1 MKPLRRHQLVWLDE
15 YAWFRVLA
23 SASSSHDPAQALA
36 AEAMDCLAHW
46 AQQRWP
52 LVVTRQACEVVAG
65 PPDAVLGLG
74 LAAPAQWGRQS
85 IRVSA
90 SLFGVARQGDF
101 PLADTIVPALPAAAQ
116 AGWAALCDGLA
127 SLGVVA
133 RVYGSYGWQQLTGMA
148 YVHAGSDIDL
158 LIDLKAAAQAA
169 QADQVAALLQAAQS
183 LPLRIDG
190 ELAFANGAA
199 VAWREWLR
207 FRSGQVGQILVKRL
221 ALARLEDA
229 ATWVTTA

>member
-23 SASSSHDPAQALA
+23 GASSSHDPAQALA

-65 PPDAVLGLG
+65 PPDAVLALG

-90 SLFGVARQGDF
+90 SLRGVARQGDF
-101 PLADTIVPALPAAAQ
+101 PLADAVVPALPAAAQ
-116 AGWAALCDGLA
+116 AGWAALCKGLA
-127 SLGVVA
+127 RLGVVA

-148 YVHAGSDIDL
+148 YVHPGSDIDL
-158 LIDLKAAAQAA
+158 LIDVGTAG

-183 LPLRIDG
+183 GPLPIDG
-190 ELAFANGAA
+190 ELAFADGAA

-207 FRSGQVGQILVKRL
+207 FRSGQTGQILVKRL
-221 ALARLEDA
+221 ALAALEDGA
-229 ATWVTTA
+229 NWAVTA

>member
-23 SASSSHDPAQALA
+23 GASSSQDPAQAVA

-65 PPDAVLGLG
+65 PPDAVLALG

-85 IRVSA
+85 ICVTA
-90 SLFGVARQGDF
+90 SLGGVVSQGDF
-101 PLADTIVPALPAAAQ
+101 PLADAVGPVLPAEAQ
-116 AGWAALCDGLA
+116 AGWAALCEGLA
-127 SLGVVA
+127 SLGVVE
-133 RVYGSYGWQQLTGMA
+133 RVYGSYGWQQLTGMS

-158 LIDLKAAAQAA
+158 LIDVSAPA
-169 QADQVAALLQAAQS
+169 QADQVAALLLAAQS

-207 FRSGQVGQILVKRL
+207 FRSGQTGQILVKRL
-221 ALARLEDA
+221 AMAGLEDA
-229 ATWVTTA
+229 GTWVTTA